1 MNTRYFHFDASGAIT
16 ESQNAIDFFKRKNT
30 IAAEATACAKGDQ
43 FVWIDCLDPERIE
56 LEDLAV
62 NFDLHR
68 LSVDDCFD
76 ESPIPKIDIFPDYIA
91 IVFNDVIESPA
102 SVELSEI
109 NWFLGRDFLLT
120 VRRAASEKRTPLNK
134 TLERLRRSRI
144 TAGPAMLLH
153 ALMDEIV
160 DRVFPAIEGI
170 TERITGMED
179 SVITGSGAQT
189 GASAFDPAELSDLR
203 RDMLSLR
210 KSLNYE
216 RELVSRLRRRESPL
230 IADSLLPYFA
240 DIHDHLSSYLD
251 LAEAA
256 REMIGNLVQMNL
268 TLSSNSM
275 AEASNRMNRS
285 VSRLTFITTIFM
297 PLTLLSGI
305 GGMSEWT
312 MITGAD
318 NWRLSYP
325 LLIVAFIA
333 IAAATS
339 LILHRMDKRK

>member
-1 MNTRYFHFDASGAIT
+1 MGNDMNTTYFHIDAAGGLA
-16 ESQNAIDFFKRKNT
+16 QFNNAVDFFKRKNAPDGT
-30 IAAEATACAKGDQ
+30 G
-43 FVWIDCLDPERIE
+43 FYWIDCLDPERIE

-76 ESPIPKIDIFPDYIA
+76 ASPIPKIDIFPDYLGL
-91 IVFNDVIESPA
+91 VFNDVIDAPGGI
-102 SVELSEI
+102 ELSEI
-109 NWFLGRDFLLT
+109 NYFLGRDFLLS
-120 VRRAASEKRTPLNK
+120 VRRNASEKRTPFAK
-134 TLERLRRSRI
+134 TLERIRRSRV
-144 TAGPAMLLH
+144 TAGPAMVLH

-170 TERITGMED
+170 TERITEIED
-179 SVITGSGAQT
+179 GVITGSRG
-189 GASAFDPAELSDLR
+189 FDPAELSDIR
-203 RDMLSLR
+203 RDLLSLR

-230 IADSLLPYFA
+230 IAESLLPYFG
-240 DIHDHLSSYLD
+240 DIYDHLSSYLD

-256 REMIGNLVQMNL
+256 REMIGNLIQMNL

-305 GGMSEWT
+305 GGMSEWS
-312 MITGAD
+312 MMTGPE
-318 NWRLSYP
+318 NWRVSYP
-325 LLIVAFIA
+325 LLIVGFAVIA
-333 IAAATS
+333 VVTS
-339 LILHRMDKRK
+339 TILHWVDKHR